1 MVHVLG
7 SDRRCLAFAPR
18 GPRKVMQQGFSLIEI
33 SIVTTIIMLIAIL
46 GIPAIQSYVIESK
59 VPRVAEELQR
69 FVARMKA
76 TTQGF
81 GIAPYAGI
89 DTGVLANA
97 LRTSSVVLVSG
108 VGPGARVLHGLGASS
123 SGKGGVHLEPYAMP
137 GGQSGTAFTLTLRDV
152 NQAACP
158 GLAAILQR
166 IAEQVTIAGTSGPVV
181 VKNAMMEPVMSYNPL
196 LADAQ
201 CAAGD
206 NNVFTFVVR

>member
-1 MVHVLG
+1 MVLMSGVHEHKLRDV
-7 SDRRCLAFAPR
+7 
-18 GPRKVMQQGFSLIEI
+18 QQKKNRQSGFSLVEI
-33 SIVTTIIMLIAIL
+33 SIVTTLGMLIAIL

-81 GIAPYAGI
+81 GIAPYDGI
-89 DTGVLANA
+89 NTGVLANA
-97 LRTSSVVLVSG
+97 LRTSSVLLVSG
-108 VGPGARVLHGLGASS
+108 VGSGARVVHGLGSGS
-123 SGKGGVHLEPYAMP
+123 SGKGGIHLEPHALP
-137 GGQSGTAFTLTLRDV
+137 GGQSGTAFALTLRDV

-166 IAEQVTIAGTSGPVV
+166 IAEHVTIAGTNGPVA
-181 VKNAMMEPVMSYNPL
+181 VKNAMAEPFMPYNPL

>member
-1 MVHVLG
+1 
-7 SDRRCLAFAPR
+7 
-18 GPRKVMQQGFSLIEI
+18 MQHAQRGFSLIEV
-33 SIVTTIIMLIAIL
+33 SIVTTIVMLIAIL

-81 GIAPYAGI
+81 GVAPYAGI

-108 VGPGARVLHGLGASS
+108 MGPSARVVHGLGGAT
-123 SGKGGVHLEPYAMP
+123 SGKGGIHLDPYAMS
-137 GGQSGTAFTLTLRDV
+137 GGQSGTAFALTLRDV

-166 IAEQVTIAGTSGPVV
+166 IAEHVTIAGTSGPVV
-181 VKNAMMEPVMSYNPL
+181 VKNATTEPGMPYNPL

>member
-1 MVHVLG
+1 
-7 SDRRCLAFAPR
+7 
-18 GPRKVMQQGFSLIEI
+18 MQHAQRGFSLIEV
-33 SIVTTIIMLIAIL
+33 SIVTTIVMLIAIL

-81 GIAPYAGI
+81 GVAPYAGI

-108 VGPGARVLHGLGASS
+108 VGPGAKVVHGLGGGT
-123 SGKGGVHLEPYAMP
+123 SGKGRIHLDPHAMP
-137 GGQSGTAFTLTLRDV
+137 GGQAGTAFALTLRDV

-166 IAEQVTIAGTSGPVV
+166 IAEQVTIAGTSGPVI
-181 VKNAMMEPVMSYNPL
+181 VKNATTEPVLPYNPL

>member
-1 MVHVLG
+1 MVHVSG
-7 SDRRCLAFAPR
+7 SDECCLDRAQPKAAQR
-18 GPRKVMQQGFSLIEI
+18 GFSLIEI
-33 SIVTTIIMLIAIL
+33 SIVTTIVMLIAIV

-81 GIAPYAGI
+81 GVAPYTGI

-108 VGPGARVLHGLGASS
+108 VGSGARVLHGLGGSS

-137 GGQSGTAFTLTLRDV
+137 GGQSGTAFALTLRDV

-166 IAEQVTIAGTSGPVV
+166 IAEYVSIAGISGPVV
-181 VKNAMMEPVMSYNPL
+181 VKNAMMDPVMSYNPL
-196 LADAQ
+196 LADAPRG
-201 CAAGD
+201 A
-206 NNVFTFVVR
+206 

>member
-1 MVHVLG
+1 MVHRLG
-7 SDRRCLAFAPR
+7 SDKRWLAYAQPKGLQR
-18 GPRKVMQQGFSLIEI
+18 GFSLIEI

-81 GIAPYAGI
+81 GVAPYAGI

-108 VGPGARVLHGLGASS
+108 VGPGAR
-123 SGKGGVHLEPYAMP
+123 
-137 GGQSGTAFTLTLRDV
+137 
-152 NQAACP
+152 
-158 GLAAILQR
+158 
-166 IAEQVTIAGTSGPVV
+166 
-181 VKNAMMEPVMSYNPL
+181 
-196 LADAQ
+196 
-201 CAAGD
+201 
-206 NNVFTFVVR
+206 

>member
-1 MVHVLG
+1 MVHVSVSGECCL
-7 SDRRCLAFAPR
+7 DRAQPKAAQR
-18 GPRKVMQQGFSLIEI
+18 GFSLIEI
-33 SIVTTIIMLIAIL
+33 SIVTTIVMLIAIV
-46 GIPAIQSYVIESK
+46 GIPSIQSYVVESK

-81 GIAPYAGI
+81 GVAPYAGI

-108 VGPGARVLHGLGASS
+108 VGSGARVLHGLGGSS

-137 GGQSGTAFTLTLRDV
+137 GGQSGTAFALTLRDV

-166 IAEQVTIAGTSGPVV
+166 IAEYVTITGINGPVV
-181 VKNAMMEPVMSYNPL
+181 VKNAMMDPVMSYNPL

>member
-1 MVHVLG
+1 
-7 SDRRCLAFAPR
+7 
-18 GPRKVMQQGFSLIEI
+18 MQHAQRGFSLIEI
-33 SIVTTIIMLIAIL
+33 SIVTTIVMLIAIL

-59 VPRVAEELQR
+59 VPRVAEELLR

-81 GIAPYAGI
+81 GVAPYAGI

-108 VGPGARVLHGLGASS
+108 VGSGARVVHGLGGGT
-123 SGKGGVHLEPYAMP
+123 SGKGGIHLDPYAMP
-137 GGQSGTAFTLTLRDV
+137 GGQSGTAFALTLRDV

-166 IAEQVTIAGTSGPVV
+166 IAEHVTIAGISGPVV
-181 VKNAMMEPVMSYNPL
+181 VKNATTEPGMTYNPL
-196 LADAQ
+196 LAHAQ

>member
-1 MVHVLG
+1 MAQVFQSIGRRSCTVHLH
-7 SDRRCLAFAPR
+7 A
-18 GPRKVMQQGFSLIEI
+18 KQKGFSLIEI

-81 GIAPYAGI
+81 GVTPYSGI

-108 VGPGARVLHGLGASS
+108 MGASARVIHGLGAGG
-123 SGKGGVHLEPYAMP
+123 SGKGGIHLEPYAMP
-137 GGQSGTAFTLTLRDV
+137 GAQLGTAFALTLRDV

-166 IAEQVTIAGTSGPVV
+166 IAEYVTIAGTNGPVV
-181 VKNAMMEPVMSYNPL
+181 VKNSMTEPIMPYNPI

-201 CAAGD
+201 CAGGD
-206 NNVFTFVVR
+206 VNVFTFVVR